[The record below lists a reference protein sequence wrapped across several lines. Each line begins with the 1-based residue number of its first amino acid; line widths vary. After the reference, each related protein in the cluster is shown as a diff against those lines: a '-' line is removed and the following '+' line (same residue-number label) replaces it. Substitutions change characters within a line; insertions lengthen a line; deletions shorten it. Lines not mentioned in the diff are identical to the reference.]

1 MQIILNKVDKL
12 LMKHENNES
21 LEQLFI
27 TDEACEWI
35 ETHAQ
40 LFMTTDMVLAYVFY
54 ITPKIAMVV
63 TVDGL
68 MWDFINVKAKKQLT
82 AHQMYRLIKKLV
94 KKYHLM
100 EWRIEP
106 FPELAR
112 DRNLKYN
119 IDDAIIVDANY
130 FQTYEQN

>member
-1 MQIILNKVDKL
+1 
-12 LMKHENNES
+12 MKHEDNES

-27 TDEACEWI
+27 TDDACEWI
-35 ETHAQ
+35 EKYAQ
-40 LFMTTDMVLAYVFY
+40 LFMTTDMVLAYSFY
-54 ITPKIAMVV
+54 ITSKIAMVV
-63 TVDGL
+63 TVDGS
-68 MWDFINVKAKKQLT
+68 MWDFINIKTKTQLT
-82 AHQMYRLIKKLV
+82 ERQIYKLIKKLV
-94 KKYHLM
+94 KKYHFM

-106 FPELAR
+106 FPELVK